1 MSFIVNSSVKFSEG
15 FFFHDEELEL
25 AMVHIYQYAKKGKI
39 FNKFCAWWSNVSVY
53 VYVKKIVNK
62 KIIVR
67 LEFSLFEKVLWESTG
82 PNTNHAP
89 YEI

>member
-1 MSFIVNSSVKFSEG
+1 MLIQVKNFRWII
-15 FFFHDEELEL
+15 FHDEELEL

-53 VYVKKIVNK
+53 VYVYVKKIVNK
-62 KIIVR
+62 KIIVQ
-67 LEFSLFEKVLWESTG
+67 LEFSLFEKVLWESTD
-82 PNTNHAP
+82 PNTNHGP

>member
-1 MSFIVNSSVKFSEG
+1 
-15 FFFHDEELEL
+15 
-25 AMVHIYQYAKKGKI
+25 MVHIYQYAKKGKI

-53 VYVKKIVNK
+53 VYVYVKKIVNK

-67 LEFSLFEKVLWESTG
+67 LEFSLFEKVLWESTD

>member
-1 MSFIVNSSVKFSEG
+1 MTKNLSLQWYTYISMQKRGKSLINSV
-15 FFFHDEELEL
+15 
-25 AMVHIYQYAKKGKI
+25 
-39 FNKFCAWWSNVSVY
+39 SNVSVY

-62 KIIVR
+62 KIIVQ
-67 LEFSLFEKVLWESTG
+67 LEFSLFEKVLWESTD

>member
-1 MSFIVNSSVKFSEG
+1 MLIQVKNFRWII
-15 FFFHDEELEL
+15 FHDEELEF

-53 VYVKKIVNK
+53 VYVYVKKIVNK

-67 LEFSLFEKVLWESTG
+67 LEFSLFEKVLWESTD

>member
-1 MSFIVNSSVKFSEG
+1 MLIQVKNFRWI
-15 FFFHDEELEL
+15 FFHDEELEL

-53 VYVKKIVNK
+53 VYVYVKKIVNK
-62 KIIVR
+62 KIIVQ
-67 LEFSLFEKVLWESTG
+67 LEFSLFEKVLWESTD

>member
-1 MSFIVNSSVKFSEG
+1 
-15 FFFHDEELEL
+15 
-25 AMVHIYQYAKKGKI
+25 MVHIYQYAKKGKI

-53 VYVKKIVNK
+53 VYVYVKKIVNK

-67 LEFSLFEKVLWESTG
+67 LEFSLFEKVLRESTD
-82 PNTNHAP
+82 PNTNHGP